1 MSESDK
7 INEQISALLDDELN
21 AREAESVLTRLR
33 DRDELQQKWERYHLI
48 GDVMRGEK
56 IQAEV
61 SKTAARVQEQVAQ
74 EPAIIAAPQ
83 QKRAE
88 TQERSR
94 WLRMAAG
101 AGLAASVAAVA
112 VVTMPY
118 LTGSGIDGGAE
129 PFAVAEQKVQP
140 PVQYVRSG
148 GTRWKNLSQPAIES
162 KLNGYLVEHSEY
174 ASPGGVGGV
183 IPYATYVS
191 YDVDR

>member
-48 GDVMRGEK
+48 GDLMRGEN

-61 SKTAARVQEQVAQ
+61 SKTAARVQAQVAL

-88 TQERSR
+88 PQERSR

-118 LTGSGIDGGAE
+118 LTGNGIDGGAE

-140 PVQYVRSG
+140 PVQYARSG

>member
-7 INEQISALLDDELN
+7 ISEQISALLDDELN
-21 AREAESVLTRLR
+21 AREAETVLTRLR
-33 DRDELQQKWERYHLI
+33 DRAELQQTWGRYHLI

-56 IQAEV
+56 IQAGV
-61 SKTAARVQEQVAQ
+61 SGTAARVQAQVAQ
-74 EPAIIAAPQ
+74 EPAIIAAPPAA
-83 QKRAE
+83 RARS
-88 TQERSR
+88 QENSR

-118 LTGSGIDGGAE
+118 LTGTGIDGGGE
-129 PFAVAEQKVQP
+129 TFQVAERPLTP

-183 IPYATYVS
+183 IPYATYVG
-191 YDVDR
+191 YDVSR

>member
-7 INEQISALLDDELN
+7 ISEQISALLDDELN
-21 AREAESVLTRLR
+21 DREAETTLTRLR
-33 DRDELQQKWERYHLI
+33 DRDELQQTWERYHLI
-48 GDVMRGEK
+48 GDVMRGER
-56 IQAEV
+56 IHAEI
-61 SKTAARVQEQVAQ
+61 SQTAARVQAQVAQ

-83 QKRAE
+83 QKGTRP
-88 TQERSR
+88 QESTR

-129 PFAVAEQKVQP
+129 PFVVAERQAQP
-140 PVQYVRSG
+140 PVQYARSS